1 MEKLDT
7 VPNNIIKAV
16 VQSNETRKDFIV
28 ESIMN
33 KHPKTVGIYRLI
45 MKDGSDNFRESAVL
59 DVIKKLKNKK

>member
-1 MEKLDT
+1 
-7 VPNNIIKAV
+7 
-16 VQSNETRKDFIV
+16 
-28 ESIMN
+28 MN